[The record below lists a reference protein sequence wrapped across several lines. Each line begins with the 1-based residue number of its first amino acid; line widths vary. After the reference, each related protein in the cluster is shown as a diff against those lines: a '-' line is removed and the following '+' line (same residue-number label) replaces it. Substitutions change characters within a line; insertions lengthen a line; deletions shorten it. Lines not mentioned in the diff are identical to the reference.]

1 MEPTNAP
8 RGVLRY
14 FSAMED
20 PRTNQ
25 GKRHDLLGM
34 IVIALCAVICGAEG
48 WTEVEQFGNCKLKWF
63 RTFLNLPHGIP
74 SHDTFG
80 RVFARLDPEQFER
93 CFLKWIRSLAGRRQ
107 GRLVA
112 VDGKTL
118 RRSFDSAGK
127 KAAIHMV
134 SAWCQSNQ
142 MVLGQLATEAKSN
155 EIKTV
160 PKLLDML
167 DLKGAVVT
175 ADALNCQKTV
185 ARKALARQA
194 DYVLQVKGNQG
205 RLHEDLKL
213 LFKEGLRDDCQGIP
227 TAYAEE
233 TNGGHGRIETRR
245 LWSTW
250 EVDWFADRQKWKG
263 LASFICIEC
272 DCQRDG
278 KRTVQRRYYISSL
291 DGRDAERLLA
301 LVRGHWSIENQL
313 HWSLDVQFGEDD
325 RRIRQ
330 GNAAEIYSRLCRV
343 ALNLLKA
350 DTSVKL
356 GIKGKRLTAGWDHDY
371 LLRLITQET

>member
-1 MEPTNAP
+1 
-8 RGVLRY
+8 
-14 FSAMED
+14 
-20 PRTNQ
+20 
-25 GKRHDLLGM
+25 M
-34 IVIALCAVICGAEG
+34 I
-48 WTEVEQFGNCKLKWF
+48 
-63 RTFLNLPHGIP
+63 
-74 SHDTFG
+74 D
-80 RVFARLDPEQFER
+80 
-93 CFLKWIRSLAGRRQ
+93 
-107 GRLVA
+107 
-112 VDGKTL
+112 
-118 RRSFDSAGK
+118 
-127 KAAIHMV
+127 
-134 SAWCQSNQ
+134 
-142 MVLGQLATEAKSN
+142 
-155 EIKTV
+155 
-160 PKLLDML
+160 
-167 DLKGAVVT
+167 
-175 ADALNCQKTV
+175 
-185 ARKALARQA
+185 
-194 DYVLQVKGNQG
+194 DYVLQVKGNQA

-233 TNGGHGRIETRR
+233 TNGGHGRIEIRR

-371 LLRLITQET
+371 LLKLITQET